1 MGDAE
6 SILVLFDKVLGEI
19 GEVVGSL
26 AACVLLVGLLLL
38 LRVVIVRLFVSLDG
52 DALSGET
59 IPSPGILWCE
69 AVSSRSGSNLEIG
82 ALLVDSTK
90 GCGQGYWVS
99 IHTAISTTGWLDSD
113 AGAALGRHLWSR
125 LEADLQLSCTLS
137 LLHC

>member
-1 MGDAE
+1 MGISELRFRLEDGILMGDAE

-59 IPSPGILWCE
+59 IPSPGIL
-69 AVSSRSGSNLEIG
+69 
-82 ALLVDSTK
+82 
-90 GCGQGYWVS
+90 
-99 IHTAISTTGWLDSD
+99 
-113 AGAALGRHLWSR
+113 
-125 LEADLQLSCTLS
+125 
-137 LLHC
+137 